1 MQRLCT
7 RGVLRTSA
15 SSHYV
20 YRRATLNWKLPRR
33 IGDRRYPYFRRPD
46 PGTSSP
52 PDMTMPIARP
62 ELDLD
67 SIEKLREE
75 ELDEARAIQSGM
87 LPTQPLRV
95 GGITISHEFQP
106 ATLVGG
112 DYLDYFSL
120 PGGMMGMYVGDV
132 SGKGRP
138 GHVCGAGGSNTQG
151 HPQYR
156 TASNKRL
163 LLRGNPSRYTAIQP
177 CSTPSQR
184 SCIVRAPGM
193 PGRMLLQAGECRV
206 LKVAGIPPGL
216 FPEST
221 MST

>member
-1 MQRLCT
+1 MPM
-7 RGVLRTSA
+7 A
-15 SSHYV
+15 S
-20 YRRATLNWKLPRR
+20 
-33 IGDRRYPYFRRPD
+33 
-46 PGTSSP
+46 
-52 PDMTMPIARP
+52 P

-75 ELDEARAIQSGM
+75 ELDEARATQSGM

-120 PGGMMGMYVGDV
+120 PDGMIGMYVGDV

-138 GHVCGAGGSNTQG
+138 GHVCGAGGRNTQG
-151 HPQYR
+151 RPQYG
-156 TASNKRL
+156 TASDPGDGSLEQETAAPREPLQIYRYPAL
-163 LLRGNPSRYTAIQP
+163 LDPITAQLHL
-177 CSTPSQR
+177 SS
-184 SCIVRAPGM
+184 AGM
-193 PGRMLLQAGECRV
+193 PGRMLLRAGECRV

-216 FPEST
+216 FPEINYDHLTLQLEPGNSLLFYT
-221 MST
+221 DGLIDARNTQQAECETEGPQQVCGSH